1 MDLENKVKDFL
12 QDMRLG
18 EMSKG
23 TLRTYSNCLSK
34 FIEYAGDKE
43 VTKALMLD
51 YKDFLSAQGYK
62 KTYINK
68 HISALNKFFI
78 WSESPDLTMKRLK
91 LQQKQYID
99 NIPTDADYQRML
111 RFAKRLEQ
119 MDTYMIIKTIAN
131 TGVRV
136 EELKFFTVENLSR
149 AIEVTNKGK
158 TRIVPIRQELLR
170 ELKKYAR
177 EHRIKSGSLF
187 PGENPPKMMDVST
200 IWRRIQKV
208 GLAAKIRRDKLHP
221 HALRHYFGKKYLE
234 IAGNTI
240 LDLADI
246 LGHDNVETTRIYNRG
261 TMSETR
267 KKIERMKY

>member
-1 MDLENKVKDFL
+1 MELESKVKEFL
-12 QDMRLG
+12 QDMKLG
-18 EMSKG
+18 EMSRG
-23 TLRTYSNCLSK
+23 SLRTYGNCLKK
-34 FIEYAGDKE
+34 FIEYVGDKDI
-43 VTKALMLD
+43 TKDLIID
-51 YKDFLSAQGYK
+51 YKDYLNAQGYQ

-68 HISALNKFFI
+68 NISALNKFFI
-78 WSESPDLTMKRLK
+78 YIESPDLTVKRIK

-99 NIPTDADYQRML
+99 NIPTDADYKRML
-111 RFAKRLEQ
+111 RFAKRLGQ
-119 MDTYMIIKTIAN
+119 DDTYMIIKTIAN

-136 EELKFFTVENLSR
+136 EELKFFTVENLDR
-149 AIEVTNKGK
+149 MLEVTNKGK

-170 ELKKYAR
+170 ELRKYAR
-177 EHRIKSGSLF
+177 EHKIKSGSLF
-187 PGENPPKMMDVST
+187 PGENPPKMMDVTT

-208 GLAAKIRRDKLHP
+208 GLAAKIRKDKLHP

-267 KKIERMKY
+267 KKIERMDY